1 MKGTV
6 SSRSFLLRMKKT
18 SKNIVVCILSAVVLF
33 TSTTSAYITAYA
45 TEEETEHGGGG
56 HGHDPSDAW
65 REKLRDFMANV
76 GQFSAFVGCQGLS
89 LIQADYAQFSENLK
103 YMLDEKNEINSD
115 YVAYDEATDT
125 ITMDITPLLNTLAGQ
140 IGLVIVPAESEVN
153 GYVDIALSIYGSRND
168 YFCTTVGWHNF
179 TVYCG
184 DLESIYLVKDNN
196 GRIKSYDKITLE
208 KVSSFTTYYH
218 GDGGSVVT
226 SIGSDDGY
234 PFYAS
239 NVKDHVPFAYW
250 SSMEMLQRFLNGSTY
265 LGSSFGKNGTITIP
279 VSDLEKDWESAY
291 NSIIDE
297 LDEIKET
304 TGQRPTQEQ
313 IDDAIKKVLGDLKDI
328 EGNLGDIGDDVE
340 DIAKTLDDLYKLLG
354 ECKELL
360 ESLNGSL
367 SEGVYNQEQIL
378 ASLNYLKLI
387 NDNLSQ
393 FHNDYAQSNAV
404 LLEELE
410 AIRAL
415 LSGSLSPGIDTDTKE
430 LMAGID
436 KVLQD
441 ISIFMKDRLLSV
453 LEELSG
459 SSTDI
464 NSALGNA
471 NITLEEIKDILSRM
485 EASDIDTSTLEEALE
500 KVREAIAE
508 TGEANSK
515 NLSDMKEL
523 LSDIQ
528 DVLIEMKSG
537 MAAQNDYTE
546 VLDNIYSLMQD
557 MYK

>member
-1 MKGTV
+1 
-6 SSRSFLLRMKKT
+6 
-18 SKNIVVCILSAVVLF
+18 
-33 TSTTSAYITAYA
+33 
-45 TEEETEHGGGG
+45 
-56 HGHDPSDAW
+56 
-65 REKLRDFMANV
+65 
-76 GQFSAFVGCQGLS
+76 
-89 LIQADYAQFSENLK
+89 
-103 YMLDEKNEINSD
+103 
-115 YVAYDEATDT
+115 
-125 ITMDITPLLNTLAGQ
+125 
-140 IGLVIVPAESEVN
+140 
-153 GYVDIALSIYGSRND
+153 
-168 YFCTTVGWHNF
+168 
-179 TVYCG
+179 
-184 DLESIYLVKDNN
+184 
-196 GRIKSYDKITLE
+196 
-208 KVSSFTTYYH
+208 
-218 GDGGSVVT
+218 
-226 SIGSDDGY
+226 
-234 PFYAS
+234 
-239 NVKDHVPFAYW
+239 
-250 SSMEMLQRFLNGSTY
+250 MEMLQRFLNGSTY